1 MAAQSTIRI
10 DLDALEANLRAI
22 GAHCGGGP
30 ERICAVVK
38 ADAYGL
44 GAGRMA
50 GAMGRIGIGSFATY
64 GPEEAVEVADATS
77 QGWVLVLMPLQELPR
92 DARTVALLGQGRLH
106 VSAHALQQVRDLEA
120 EAGRLG
126 VVLPLHLELETGM
139 GRGGSD
145 PEEAEQ
151 ILRLIHGSRRLRLA
165 GVFTHLPDAV
175 DDPVSAIN
183 RGRVFESFISK
194 MGDLV
199 PTDVVRHVAATASLE
214 SKSLLFDQVR
224 VGLGWVGHGIRS
236 LAGRPDPVSL
246 IPIVSWWSKVIR
258 VRRLPAGS
266 SVGYGC
272 TVCTDRE
279 TIAGIVPVGYADGLP
294 SVPGQENH
302 TVVVHGRR
310 GPVAAPVLGR
320 MNMDQFVVDLTD
332 VGPCEAEIPVEI
344 LSADPESPA
353 SLERV
358 AVRAGV
364 SPYQLLCGIGIKV
377 PRLLVTGRSLAPA
390 LPASSAVASQ
400 VRDGRRSIGH

>member
-22 GAHCGGGP
+22 GSHCGGGP

-64 GPEEAVEVADATS
+64 GPEEAIEVANATTR
-77 QGWVLVLMPLQELPR
+77 GWVLVLMPMEELPR

-106 VSAHALQQVRDLEA
+106 LSAHALQQVRDLEV

-139 GRGGSD
+139 GRGGTE
-145 PEEAEQ
+145 PEEALE
-151 ILRLIHGSRRLRLA
+151 ILRLIHGSHRLRLA

-175 DDPVSAIN
+175 DDPISAIN
-183 RGRVFESFISK
+183 RGRVFESFVVK

-199 PTDVVRHVAATASLE
+199 PPDAVRHVAATASLE
-214 SKSLLFDQVR
+214 SKSLRFDQVR
-224 VGLGWVGHGIRS
+224 VGLGWLGHGIRS
-236 LAGRPDPVSL
+236 LAGRQDPVDL
-246 IPIVSWWSKVIR
+246 VPIVSWWSKVIR
-258 VRRLPAGS
+258 VRRLPVGS

-272 TVCTDRE
+272 TVRTQRE

-294 SVPGQENH
+294 SVLGEENH
-302 TVVVHGRR
+302 MVVVHARR

-332 VGPCEAEIPVEI
+332 VGPCESGIPVEV

-358 AVRAGV
+358 AARAGV
-364 SPYQLLCGIGIKV
+364 SPYQLLCGIGVRV
-377 PRLLVTGRSLAPA
+377 PRLLVTGKSLAPA
-390 LPASSAVASQ
+390 RPVSSTVVTRVQ
-400 VRDGRRSIGH
+400 DERRSFGH

>member
-1 MAAQSTIRI
+1 MATQSTIRI

-22 GAHCGGGP
+22 GAHSGGGP

-44 GAGRMA
+44 GAGRIA
-50 GAMGRIGIGSFATY
+50 GAMGRIGIRSFATY
-64 GPEEAVEVADATS
+64 GPDEAVEVADATS
-77 QGWVLVLMPLQELPR
+77 QGWVLILMPLQELPR
-92 DARTVALLGQGRLH
+92 DARTVALLGQERLH
-106 VSAHALQQVRDLEA
+106 VSAHDLEQIRDLEA
-120 EAGRLG
+120 EAARMG
-126 VVLPLHLELETGM
+126 VVLPVHLELETGM
-139 GRGGSD
+139 GRGGCG

-151 ILRLIHGSRRLRLA
+151 ILQLIQGSRRLRLA

-183 RGRVFESFISK
+183 RGRVFDSFLTR
-194 MGDLV
+194 MGELV
-199 PTDVVRHVAATASLE
+199 PADAVRHVAATASLE
-214 SKSLLFDQVR
+214 SRSLLFDQVR

-246 IPIVSWWSKVIR
+246 VPIVSWWSKIIR

-272 TVCTDRE
+272 TVRTHRD
-279 TIAGIVPVGYADGLP
+279 TMAGIVPVGYADGLP
-294 SVPGQENH
+294 AALGEENH
-302 TVVVHGRR
+302 TVIVHGRR

-332 VGPCEAEIPVEI
+332 VGPCDSEIPVEV
-344 LSADPESPA
+344 LSANPDSPA

-358 AVRAGV
+358 AARVGV
-364 SPYQLLCGIGIKV
+364 SPYQLLCGIGNRV
-377 PRLLVTGRSLAPA
+377 PRLLVTGRSLRPA
-390 LPASSAVASQ
+390 QPAASPIIPQ
-400 VRDGRRSIGH
+400 VGDERRSIGH